1 MCNNFCTRIQ
11 FFPSYLFLGGT
22 KTNMRFRVLNFRPF
36 FSQNFQKKKIDK
48 KFHKKIIK
56 RETRTTML
64 ATAGWS
70 SRGLSEMK
78 IFSMDEAKATYE
90 ERGAARVG
98 SLKMASSVSSR
109 DEEDFDAL
117 DFESRRRA
125 ETTTTTTTTTTSG
138 ADARCIEWSKTDQA
152 VALGLSDGR
161 VVLVDEKMAVLGQ
174 VKEEDFERRS
184 VRTREKEKTDVLTFA
199 ESSAS
204 SYEVTSMDF
213 HSSSRYLAVGG
224 TSNTVNVWDLKTKR
238 VARRLGARTA
248 RRTATA
254 QDATVN
260 AVKFNKD
267 DRVIACGSEEGEI
280 VLHRGGERFDEE
292 DENGSKKEYWEPLSA
307 FDVNKKRAN
316 ENDDESSMMS
326 SSAVN
331 CLDFSPHA
339 RMMLAAGTSGGN
351 LNVYDCESE
360 SLETRFQSSEVKNN
374 IIHSI
379 AFSPTAPR
387 IVAIA
392 NDDGSVSLR
401 DVAMH
406 PKTGVCLHIPN
417 PNKRW
422 MDSSSDNGTV
432 FGTAGAAS
440 SVSWHPSGDGL
451 AVGYRGNGV
460 VAVYDCRNVRSHMD
474 ESNSKNRN
482 IRMNGS
488 NRFYCRDTSEEFY
501 GDHSRVLFETEAHEG
516 GRVVGL
522 KWQHGE
528 KKKSRAK
535 SNTHDGGSDKENR
548 LESKERRQQQK
559 QHLNDATETTRK
571 SLENL
576 NATTTH
582 TQQQQQQQVL
592 ITADAIS
599 DEVSKKTKEVV
610 KTCLEKEVKSLRA
623 DVRNLHVELLRV
635 QEENAVMFRKLHEQ
649 QLELVDALSN
659 NTNGRH

>member
-1 MCNNFCTRIQ
+1 
-11 FFPSYLFLGGT
+11 
-22 KTNMRFRVLNFRPF
+22 
-36 FSQNFQKKKIDK
+36 
-48 KFHKKIIK
+48 
-56 RETRTTML
+56 
-64 ATAGWS
+64 
-70 SRGLSEMK
+70 
-78 IFSMDEAKATYE
+78 MDEAKATYE

-98 SLKMASSVSSR
+98 SLKMSSSLSSR
-109 DEEDFDAL
+109 DE
-117 DFESRRRA
+117 DFELDESRRTHRSRRA
-125 ETTTTTTTTTTSG
+125 ETMSTRQSTKATTTRTTS

-161 VVLVDEKMAVLGQ
+161 VVLVDEKLAVLGQ
-174 VKEEDFERRS
+174 VKEEDFERRTLI
-184 VRTREKEKTDVLTFA
+184 RGKEKTDVLTFA

-307 FDVNKKRAN
+307 FDVNKKREN

-360 SLETRFQSSEVKNN
+360 SLETRFQSSDVKNN

-474 ESNSKNRN
+474 ERNSKNRN

-528 KKKSRAK
+528 KKKSSAK

-548 LESKERRQQQK
+548 TESKERRQQQK

-582 TQQQQQQQVL
+582 TQQQQVL

-659 NTNGRH
+659 NTNSRH

>member
-1 MCNNFCTRIQ
+1 
-11 FFPSYLFLGGT
+11 
-22 KTNMRFRVLNFRPF
+22 MRFRVLNFRPF

-125 ETTTTTTTTTTSG
+125 ETMSATRRSTKATTTTTTTTTTSG

-184 VRTREKEKTDVLTFA
+184 VITRGKEKTDVLTFA

-360 SLETRFQSSEVKNN
+360 SLETRFQSSDVKNN

-474 ESNSKNRN
+474 ERNSKNRN

-582 TQQQQQQQVL
+582 TQQQQQQQQVL

>member
-1 MCNNFCTRIQ
+1 
-11 FFPSYLFLGGT
+11 
-22 KTNMRFRVLNFRPF
+22 
-36 FSQNFQKKKIDK
+36 
-48 KFHKKIIK
+48 
-56 RETRTTML
+56 
-64 ATAGWS
+64 
-70 SRGLSEMK
+70 
-78 IFSMDEAKATYE
+78 MDEAKATYE

-98 SLKMASSVSSR
+98 SLKMSSSLSSR
-109 DEEDFDAL
+109 DEDFEL
-117 DFESRRRA
+117 DESRRTHRSRRA
-125 ETTTTTTTTTTSG
+125 ETMSTRQSTKATTTTTTR

-161 VVLVDEKMAVLGQ
+161 VVLVDEKLAVLGQ
-174 VKEEDFERRS
+174 VKEEDFERRTLI
-184 VRTREKEKTDVLTFA
+184 RGKEKTDVLTFA

-307 FDVNKKRAN
+307 FDVNKKREN

-339 RMMLAAGTSGGN
+339 RMMLAAGTSDGN

-360 SLETRFQSSEVKNN
+360 SLETRFQSSDVKNN

-392 NDDGSVSLR
+392 NDDGSISLR

-474 ESNSKNRN
+474 ERNSKNRN

-528 KKKSRAK
+528 KKKSSAK

-548 LESKERRQQQK
+548 TESKERRQQQK

-582 TQQQQQQQVL
+582 TQKQQVL

-659 NTNGRH
+659 NTNSRH

>member
-1 MCNNFCTRIQ
+1 
-11 FFPSYLFLGGT
+11 
-22 KTNMRFRVLNFRPF
+22 MRFRVLNFRPF

-125 ETTTTTTTTTTSG
+125 ETMSATRRSTKATTTTSG

-582 TQQQQQQQVL
+582 TQQQQQQQQVL

>member
-1 MCNNFCTRIQ
+1 
-11 FFPSYLFLGGT
+11 
-22 KTNMRFRVLNFRPF
+22 
-36 FSQNFQKKKIDK
+36 
-48 KFHKKIIK
+48 
-56 RETRTTML
+56 
-64 ATAGWS
+64 
-70 SRGLSEMK
+70 
-78 IFSMDEAKATYE
+78 MDEAKATYE

-98 SLKMASSVSSR
+98 SLKMSSSLSSR
-109 DEEDFDAL
+109 DE
-117 DFESRRRA
+117 DFELDESRRTHRSRRA
-125 ETTTTTTTTTTSG
+125 ETMSTRQSTKATTTTTTS

-161 VVLVDEKMAVLGQ
+161 VVLVDEKLAVLGQ
-174 VKEEDFERRS
+174 VKEEDFERRTLI
-184 VRTREKEKTDVLTFA
+184 RGKEKTDVLTFA

-307 FDVNKKRAN
+307 FDVNKKREN

-339 RMMLAAGTSGGN
+339 RMMLAAGTSDGN

-360 SLETRFQSSEVKNN
+360 SLETRFQSSDVKNN

-474 ESNSKNRN
+474 ERNSKNRN

-528 KKKSRAK
+528 KKKSSAK

-548 LESKERRQQQK
+548 TESKERRQQQK

-582 TQQQQQQQVL
+582 TQQQQVL

-659 NTNGRH
+659 NTNSRH

>member
-1 MCNNFCTRIQ
+1 
-11 FFPSYLFLGGT
+11 
-22 KTNMRFRVLNFRPF
+22 MRFRVLNFRPF

-125 ETTTTTTTTTTSG
+125 ETMSATRRSTKATTTTSG

-184 VRTREKEKTDVLTFA
+184 VITRGKEKTDVLTFA

-474 ESNSKNRN
+474 ERNSKNRN

-582 TQQQQQQQVL
+582 TQQQQQQQQVL

>member
-1 MCNNFCTRIQ
+1 
-11 FFPSYLFLGGT
+11 
-22 KTNMRFRVLNFRPF
+22 MRFRVLNFRPF
-36 FSQNFQKKKIDK
+36 FSKIFKKKIDK
-48 KFHKKIIK
+48 KNYSLD
-56 RETRTTML
+56 RRPRTTRTSTTTTTAML
-64 ATAGWS
+64 ATVGWS

-117 DFESRRRA
+117 DESRRA
-125 ETTTTTTTTTTSG
+125 ETMSATRRSTKATTTTTTTSG

-184 VRTREKEKTDVLTFA
+184 VITRGKEKTDVLTFA

-474 ESNSKNRN
+474 ERNSKNRN

-571 SLENL
+571 SLENV

>member
-1 MCNNFCTRIQ
+1 
-11 FFPSYLFLGGT
+11 
-22 KTNMRFRVLNFRPF
+22 MRFRVLNFRPF
-36 FSQNFQKKKIDK
+36 FSQNFKKKKIDK

-125 ETTTTTTTTTTSG
+125 ETMSATRRSTKATTTTSG

-582 TQQQQQQQVL
+582 TQQQQQQQQVL

>member
-1 MCNNFCTRIQ
+1 
-11 FFPSYLFLGGT
+11 
-22 KTNMRFRVLNFRPF
+22 MRFRVLNFRPF
-36 FSQNFQKKKIDK
+36 FSKIFKKKIDK
-48 KFHKKIIK
+48 KNYSLD
-56 RETRTTML
+56 RRPRTTRTTTTTTTAML
-64 ATAGWS
+64 ATVGWS

-117 DFESRRRA
+117 DESRRA
-125 ETTTTTTTTTTSG
+125 ETMSATRRSTKATTTTTTTSG

-184 VRTREKEKTDVLTFA
+184 VITRGKEKTDVLTFA

-474 ESNSKNRN
+474 ERNSKNRN

-571 SLENL
+571 SLENV

>member
-1 MCNNFCTRIQ
+1 
-11 FFPSYLFLGGT
+11 
-22 KTNMRFRVLNFRPF
+22 MRFRVLNFRPF
-36 FSQNFQKKKIDK
+36 FSQIFKKKKIDK

-125 ETTTTTTTTTTSG
+125 ETMSATRRSTKATTTTSG

>member
-1 MCNNFCTRIQ
+1 
-11 FFPSYLFLGGT
+11 
-22 KTNMRFRVLNFRPF
+22 
-36 FSQNFQKKKIDK
+36 
-48 KFHKKIIK
+48 
-56 RETRTTML
+56 
-64 ATAGWS
+64 
-70 SRGLSEMK
+70 
-78 IFSMDEAKATYE
+78 MDEVKATYE

-98 SLKMASSVSSR
+98 SLKMSSSLSSR
-109 DEEDFDAL
+109 DE
-117 DFESRRRA
+117 DFELDESRRTHRSRRA
-125 ETTTTTTTTTTSG
+125 ETMSTRQSTKATTTTTTTS

-161 VVLVDEKMAVLGQ
+161 VVLVDEKMALLGQ
-174 VKEEDFERRS
+174 VKEEDFERRTL
-184 VRTREKEKTDVLTFA
+184 RGKEKTQVLTFA
-199 ESSAS
+199 ESSPS

-307 FDVNKKRAN
+307 FDVNKKREN

-360 SLETRFQSSEVKNN
+360 SLETRFQSSDVKNN

-474 ESNSKNRN
+474 ERNSKNRN

-528 KKKSRAK
+528 KKKSSAK

-548 LESKERRQQQK
+548 TESKERRQQQK

-582 TQQQQQQQVL
+582 TQQQQVL

>member
-1 MCNNFCTRIQ
+1 
-11 FFPSYLFLGGT
+11 
-22 KTNMRFRVLNFRPF
+22 
-36 FSQNFQKKKIDK
+36 
-48 KFHKKIIK
+48 
-56 RETRTTML
+56 
-64 ATAGWS
+64 
-70 SRGLSEMK
+70 
-78 IFSMDEAKATYE
+78 MDEAKATYE
-90 ERGAARVG
+90 ERGAARVVG
-98 SLKMASSVSSR
+98 SLKMASSSAFSSR

-117 DFESRRRA
+117 DESCRRA
-125 ETTTTTTTTTTSG
+125 ETMSATRRSTKATTTSG

-184 VRTREKEKTDVLTFA
+184 VITRGKEKTDVLTFA

-360 SLETRFQSSEVKNN
+360 SLETRFQSSDVKNN

-474 ESNSKNRN
+474 ERNSKNRN

-571 SLENL
+571 SLENV

-582 TQQQQQQQVL
+582 TQQQQQQQRRQQQQVL

>member
-1 MCNNFCTRIQ
+1 
-11 FFPSYLFLGGT
+11 
-22 KTNMRFRVLNFRPF
+22 
-36 FSQNFQKKKIDK
+36 
-48 KFHKKIIK
+48 
-56 RETRTTML
+56 
-64 ATAGWS
+64 
-70 SRGLSEMK
+70 
-78 IFSMDEAKATYE
+78 MDEAKATYE

-98 SLKMASSVSSR
+98 SLKMSSSLSSR
-109 DEEDFDAL
+109 DE
-117 DFESRRRA
+117 DFELDESRRTHRSRRA
-125 ETTTTTTTTTTSG
+125 ETMSTRQSTKATTTTTTS

-161 VVLVDEKMAVLGQ
+161 VVLVDEKLAVLGQ
-174 VKEEDFERRS
+174 VKEEDFERRTLI
-184 VRTREKEKTDVLTFA
+184 RGKEKTDVLTFA

-248 RRTATA
+248 RGTATA

-307 FDVNKKRAN
+307 FDVNKKREN

-339 RMMLAAGTSGGN
+339 RMMLAAGTSDGN

-360 SLETRFQSSEVKNN
+360 SLETRFQSSDVKNN

-474 ESNSKNRN
+474 ERNSKNRN

-528 KKKSRAK
+528 KKKSSAK

-548 LESKERRQQQK
+548 TESKERRQQQK

-582 TQQQQQQQVL
+582 TQQQQVL

-659 NTNGRH
+659 NTNSRH

>member
-1 MCNNFCTRIQ
+1 
-11 FFPSYLFLGGT
+11 
-22 KTNMRFRVLNFRPF
+22 MRFRVLNFRPF

-125 ETTTTTTTTTTSG
+125 ETMSATRRSTKATTTTSG

-184 VRTREKEKTDVLTFA
+184 VITRGKEKTDVLTFA

>member
-1 MCNNFCTRIQ
+1 
-11 FFPSYLFLGGT
+11 
-22 KTNMRFRVLNFRPF
+22 
-36 FSQNFQKKKIDK
+36 
-48 KFHKKIIK
+48 
-56 RETRTTML
+56 
-64 ATAGWS
+64 
-70 SRGLSEMK
+70 
-78 IFSMDEAKATYE
+78 MDEAKATYE

-98 SLKMASSVSSR
+98 SLKMASKSVFSSR

-117 DFESRRRA
+117 DESRRA
-125 ETTTTTTTTTTSG
+125 ETMSATRRSTKATTTTTTTTTTSG

-184 VRTREKEKTDVLTFA
+184 VITRGKEKTDVLTFA

-360 SLETRFQSSEVKNN
+360 SLETRFQSSDVKNN

-474 ESNSKNRN
+474 ERNSKNRN

-571 SLENL
+571 SLENV

-582 TQQQQQQQVL
+582 TQQQQQQQQQRRQQQQVL